1 MKAPTT
7 HALPLLLQH
16 RQHARPLS
24 RPSPSSSRQR
34 HRPFLFFRP
43 LFSIVVVH
51 AGCVLPTPA
60 TSDKVRGSRQSLPA
74 VDRPSTPPSSS
85 SSSQN
90 RRHCPFVFTVVRPPL
105 VVVALICASFGI
117 TRLICAS
124 FGITRPICAS
134 FEITRLLCASFGI
147 ARLIC
152 VSFGITRLC
161 KGNARDR
168 PARGK
173 KDV

>member
-1 MKAPTT
+1 MQA
-7 HALPLLLQH
+7 ASFLH
-16 RQHARPLS
+16 RQHRTKCEEVDNLCP
-24 RPSPSSSRQR
+24 Q
-34 HRPFLFFRP
+34 
-43 LFSIVVVH
+43 SIV
-51 AGCVLPTPA
+51 
-60 TSDKVRGSRQSLPA
+60 RQLLHLHLL
-74 VDRPSTPPSSS
+74 RP
-85 SSSQN
+85 
-90 RRHCPFVFTVVRPPL
+90 RTVVTVRTVSFGIPRL
-105 VVVALICASFGI
+105 ICVSFGITRLICASFGI